1 MSSDD
6 RFASATLDINT
17 RVSFFPT
24 VSLPVIESQFLG
36 VPDMT
41 GWLFALLSLASF
53 GGALMAVVMGVGG
66 GVFLLAIMAMFFPP
80 AILIPLQGIVTL
92 GSGASLVV
100 LMWRHMLW
108 ATLLPFGCGAIVGAA
123 LGAQIFVVLPTTL
136 LQGLIGGFIL
146 ILAWLPRLS
155 AQGSEPKRFAA
166 LGCISTFLGM
176 FVGATGVLV
185 APFVASA
192 SPNRRNHA
200 VTLTALM
207 SVSYVI
213 RIATFGLLGVSL
225 TAYTPLI
232 AVMITTAAIG
242 NWIGGRTLNRLP
254 EHLFRRGFRI
264 VLTLLAMRLL
274 WVAASNGDMY

>member
-1 MSSDD
+1 M
-6 RFASATLDINT
+6 
-17 RVSFFPT
+17 
-24 VSLPVIESQFLG
+24 IETQFLG

-41 GWLFALLSLASF
+41 GLLFAGLSLASF

-92 GSGASLVV
+92 GTGASLVA

-108 ATLLPFGCGAIVGAA
+108 TTLLPFGCGSILGAA
-123 LGAQIFVVLPTTL
+123 IGGQIFAVLPTAL

-146 ILAWLPRLS
+146 ILAWLPKIS
-155 AQGSEPKRFAA
+155 THGSEPKRFAV
-166 LGCISTFLGM
+166 LGAVSTFLGM

-192 SPNRRNHA
+192 SPNRLNHA

-207 SVSYVI
+207 SLSYII

-232 AVMITTAAIG
+232 VSMITTAAIG
-242 NWIGGRTLNRLP
+242 NWIGGRTLNK
-254 EHLFRRGFRI
+254 
-264 VLTLLAMRLL
+264 LL
-274 WVAASNGDMY
+274 

>member
-1 MSSDD
+1 
-6 RFASATLDINT
+6 
-17 RVSFFPT
+17 
-24 VSLPVIESQFLG
+24 VIEPQFLG

-41 GWLFALLSLASF
+41 GWLFAGLSLASF

-92 GSGASLVV
+92 GTGASLVL
-100 LMWRHMLW
+100 LMWRHLLW
-108 ATLLPFGCGAIVGAA
+108 ATLLPFGCGAIAGADV
-123 LGAQIFVVLPTTL
+123 GAQIFVVLPAAL
-136 LQGLIGGFIL
+136 LQGFIGGFIL
-146 ILAWLPRLS
+146 ILAWLPRIS
-155 AQGSEPKRFAA
+155 THGSEPKRFAL
-166 LGCISTFLGM
+166 LGCVSTFLGM

-192 SPNRRNHA
+192 SPSRHNHT

-207 SVSYVI
+207 SMSYVI

-225 TAYTPLI
+225 TAYGPLI
-232 AVMITTAAIG
+232 VVMIATAAIG

-254 EHLFRRGFRI
+254 EHLFRRGFQI
-264 VLTLLAMRLL
+264 VLTLLASRLL
-274 WVAASNGDMY
+274 WVAGTSGEIF

>member
-1 MSSDD
+1 M
-6 RFASATLDINT
+6 
-17 RVSFFPT
+17 
-24 VSLPVIESQFLG
+24 SLPVIETQFLG

-41 GWLFALLSLASF
+41 GWLFAVLSLASF

-66 GVFLLAIMAMFFPP
+66 GVFLLAIMAMFFLP

-92 GSGASLVV
+92 GTGASLIV

-123 LGAQIFVVLPTTL
+123 LGAQIFVVLPTAL

-146 ILAWLPRLS
+146 ILAWLPKIS
-155 AQGSEPKRFAA
+155 THGSQPKRFAL
-166 LGCISTFLGM
+166 LGCASTFLGM

-192 SPNRRNHA
+192 SPNRRNHT
-200 VTLTALM
+200 VTLTTLM
-207 SVSYVI
+207 SISYVI

-225 TAYTPLI
+225 TAYIPLVV
-232 AVMITTAAIG
+232 VMIATAAIG
-242 NWIGGRTLNRLP
+242 NWIGGRTLNRMP
-254 EHLFRRGFRI
+254 ERLFRRGFQI
-264 VLTLLAMRLL
+264 VLTLLALRLL
-274 WVAASNGDMY
+274 WVAVASGKIF